1 MLAAAAA
8 AHTAAAAAAT
18 RHQPCEMRETGG
30 PQGVGVFAL
39 VPIPKDM
46 IICNY
51 KNYATIM
58 DAKGYK
64 ASITNYRIKRYKT
77 QRWSKVCKVL
87 CCCLHCLCLSADV
100 RCAADRQIL
109 L

>member
-8 AHTAAAAAAT
+8 AAHTAAAAAAAT

-46 IICNY
+46 IIYN
-51 KNYATIM
+51 
-58 DAKGYK
+58 
-64 ASITNYRIKRYKT
+64 
-77 QRWSKVCKVL
+77 
-87 CCCLHCLCLSADV
+87 
-100 RCAADRQIL
+100 
-109 L
+109 